1 MGESGRCRHQIR
13 KEDQGDRGRI
23 GKRYRWI
30 IIEHESRE
38 TAIDYIKEIL
48 SGKTKDIESR
58 IIQEKEDIRIQ
69 MDMVRELLSTE
80 RQRREDSLMRIR
92 EDQEGQE
99 KSLKDR
105 MERLE
110 NESREFFGKMEGY
123 LEGGVSRV
131 QEEVDVFR
139 KQLMAESEKVAE
151 LVRKEIEARFSSDV

>member
-1 MGESGRCRHQIR
+1 
-13 KEDQGDRGRI
+13 
-23 GKRYRWI
+23 
-30 IIEHESRE
+30 
-38 TAIDYIKEIL
+38 
-48 SGKTKDIESR
+48 
-58 IIQEKEDIRIQ
+58 
-69 MDMVRELLSTE
+69 MVRELLSTE